1 MGIKR
6 IVDVNFW
13 NDDKVLDYFSPED
26 KLFMLYLLTNP
37 HTTQLGIYAINKKH
51 IAFEIGYS
59 IEAVNVLLERFEN
72 KYKMI
77 KYSNETKEIA
87 IKNYLKHSIIKG
99 GKPVEDLLNKEIKQV
114 KDKSLL
120 GYVFSNL
127 KDYDGLNETIKKI
140 INNIN
145 DNENEIQN
153 DNDNENEKSY
163 PLSYNDT
170 CHDTIKVDNFI
181 IKQVVDY
188 LNERVGSNYKS
199 NTPKTRDKIKARI
212 NEGFTLEDFKKVID
226 IKFIEWKNTEFEK
239 YLRPE
244 TLFGTKFESYLNQKV
259 KKTLN
264 EYAKTINISEVF
276 KK

>member
-1 MGIKR
+1 MGKVKNENYIT
-6 IVDVNFW
+6 IQGFMVNELELKG
-13 NDDKVLDYFSPED
+13 NELI
-26 KLFMLYLLTNP
+26 
-37 HTTQLGIYAINKKH
+37 IYAI
-51 IAFEIGYS
+51 IYGFS
-59 IEAVNVLLERFEN
+59 QDEN
-72 KYKMI
+72 QTFTG
-77 KYSNETKEIA
+77 SLQ
-87 IKNYLKHSIIKG
+87 YLADWTNLS
-99 GKPVEDLLNKEIKQV
+99 KQSV
-114 KDKSLL
+114 INCLKSLL
-120 GYVFSNL
+120 EKGII
-127 KDYDGLNETIKKI
+127 IKKDKYI
-140 INNIN
+140 NNVKFVEYYSKNLNRVVKNFEQGSQKTLIGGSQKTLTNNIDINNIN
-145 DNENEIQN
+145 NN
-153 DNDNENEKSY
+153 
-163 PLSYNDT
+163 
-170 CHDTIKVDNFI
+170 IKNKIEYINIVDE
-181 IKQVVDY
+181 VVNY